1 MPSHCGAGDSWKSLG
16 HRRSNQSILRGIN
29 PEYSLEGLMLKL
41 NLQDFGHLIW
51 TNDWLEKSLML
62 GKIKGRRRRRR
73 RRMRLLDGITNAMK
87 VNLDKLREMVR
98 DREAWHATV
107 HRTAK
112 SQTWLG
118 DWTTT
123 TTIIIINFHFADEK
137 TEVQGSSVTHTKVP
151 SSLYSNPYFQPLNIE
166 FFSLVYKTVLRKV
179 F

>member
-1 MPSHCGAGDSWKSLG
+1 MPSNCGAGKDSWKSLG

-41 NLQDFGHLIW
+41 KLQYFGHLIW

-62 GKIKGRRRRRR
+62 GKIRAGGEEGVRGWDCW
-73 RRMRLLDGITNAMK
+73 MASLMQWN
-87 VNLDKLREMVR
+87 VNLDKLWEMVK
-98 DREAWHATV
+98 DREAWHAAV
-107 HRTAK
+107 HGTAK

-118 DWTTT
+118 DWKT
-123 TTIIIINFHFADEK
+123 TTIIINFHSADEE
-137 TEVQGSSVTHTKVP
+137 TEVQWSSVTHTKVP

-166 FFSLVYKTVLRKV
+166 FFSLVYKTILRKV